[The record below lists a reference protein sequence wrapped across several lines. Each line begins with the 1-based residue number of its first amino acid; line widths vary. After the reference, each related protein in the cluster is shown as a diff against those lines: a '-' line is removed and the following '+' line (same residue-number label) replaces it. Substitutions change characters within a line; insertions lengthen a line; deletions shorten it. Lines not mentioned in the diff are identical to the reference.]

1 MIENYKLTKG
11 VLLDTDLDE
20 EDWDGL
26 IKDFKNTVKEKSKKD
41 FPQDVYQQLF
51 GAISAV
57 FLSWESNRAKVY
69 RKLNQIPSEWG
80 TAVNVQSMV
89 FGNMGNDCA
98 TGVVFTRNPSDGVND
113 IYGEYLIN
121 AQGED
126 VVAGTRTPQYIT
138 KKAKREAKVEA
149 LSMEESM
156 PKVYLELHKIGS
168 RVLSVIALS
177 LEIDKNFF
185 TPWIEKGNSLLRSIH
200 YPPVDSSLNPH
211 RARAHEDINLI
222 TLLIGAEE
230 GGLEVLNKDGSWIKV
245 SPSSEAIVCNIGDM
259 MQLVTDKKLKS
270 TTHRVIQDK
279 LTESKP
285 RYSIP
290 FFLHPAPSINLKS
303 IFRKDDKGIL
313 ADDFLNLCTGNIIAV
328 IKSSSSNFLNLLL
341 TLLFKYLFKVGLT
354 SLTFFN
360 AL

>member
-1 MIENYKLTKG
+1 MNK
-11 VLLDTDLDE
+11 
-20 EDWDGL
+20 
-26 IKDFKNTVKEKSKKD
+26 
-41 FPQDVYQQLF
+41 
-51 GAISAV
+51 
-57 FLSWESNRAKVY
+57 
-69 RKLNQIPSEWG
+69 QIPELSFVDIEKG
-80 TAVNVQSMV
+80 DSNSINILSDALEDHGFFSITEHGLSNELVDKCYQLSKQFFNLEYEIKNKYSSVGSKGARGYTPKGIETAVGENVPDQKE
-89 FGNMGNDCA
+89 FWHHGP
-98 TGVVFTRNPSDGVND
+98 VVDDTFDQKIPKN
-113 IYGEYLIN
+113 II
-121 AQGED
+121 
-126 VVAGTRTPQYIT
+126 I
-138 KKAKREAKVEA
+138 
-149 LSMEESM
+149 EEM
-156 PKVYLELHKIGS
+156 PEFNKYYDELYLELHKIGS

-285 RYSIP
+285 RFSIP

-303 IFRKDDKGIL
+303 IFRDSDEGIL
-313 ADDFLNLCTGNIIAV
+313 ANDFLDQRLKE
-328 IKSSSSNFLNLLL
+328 IKL
-341 TLLFKYLFKVGLT
+341 Y
-354 SLTFFN
+354 
-360 AL
+360 

>member
-1 MIENYKLTKG
+1 MNK
-11 VLLDTDLDE
+11 
-20 EDWDGL
+20 
-26 IKDFKNTVKEKSKKD
+26 
-41 FPQDVYQQLF
+41 
-51 GAISAV
+51 
-57 FLSWESNRAKVY
+57 
-69 RKLNQIPSEWG
+69 QIPELSFVDIEKG
-80 TAVNVQSMV
+80 DSNSINILSDALEDHGFFSITEHGLSNELVDKCYQLSKQFFDLEYEIKNKYSSVGSKGARGYTPKGIETAVGENVPDQKE
-89 FGNMGNDCA
+89 FWHHGP
-98 TGVVFTRNPSDGVND
+98 VVDDTFDQKIPKN
-113 IYGEYLIN
+113 II
-121 AQGED
+121 
-126 VVAGTRTPQYIT
+126 I
-138 KKAKREAKVEA
+138 
-149 LSMEESM
+149 EEM
-156 PKVYLELHKIGS
+156 PEFNKYYDELYSELHKIGS

-200 YPPVDSSLNPH
+200 YPPVDSNLNPH

-303 IFRKDDKGIL
+303 IFRDSDEGIL
-313 ADDFLNLCTGNIIAV
+313 ANDFLDQRLKE
-328 IKSSSSNFLNLLL
+328 IKL
-341 TLLFKYLFKVGLT
+341 Y
-354 SLTFFN
+354 
-360 AL
+360 

>member
-1 MIENYKLTKG
+1 MNK
-11 VLLDTDLDE
+11 
-20 EDWDGL
+20 
-26 IKDFKNTVKEKSKKD
+26 
-41 FPQDVYQQLF
+41 
-51 GAISAV
+51 
-57 FLSWESNRAKVY
+57 
-69 RKLNQIPSEWG
+69 QIPELSFVDIEKG
-80 TAVNVQSMV
+80 DCNSINILSDALEDHGFFSITEHGLSNKLVDKCYQLSKQFFDLEYEIKNKYSSVGSKGARGYTPKGIETAVGENVPDQKE
-89 FGNMGNDCA
+89 FWHHGP
-98 TGVVFTRNPSDGVND
+98 VVDDTFDQKIPKNIIID
-113 IYGEYLIN
+113 E
-121 AQGED
+121 
-126 VVAGTRTPQYIT
+126 
-138 KKAKREAKVEA
+138 
-149 LSMEESM
+149 M
-156 PKVYLELHKIGS
+156 PEFNKYYDELYLELHKIGS

-177 LEIDKNFF
+177 LDIDKNFF

-200 YPPVDSSLNPH
+200 YPPVDSNLNPH

-303 IFRKDDKGIL
+303 IFRDSDEGIL
-313 ADDFLNLCTGNIIAV
+313 ANDFLDQRLKE
-328 IKSSSSNFLNLLL
+328 IKL
-341 TLLFKYLFKVGLT
+341 Y
-354 SLTFFN
+354 
-360 AL
+360 

>member
-1 MIENYKLTKG
+1 MNK
-11 VLLDTDLDE
+11 
-20 EDWDGL
+20 
-26 IKDFKNTVKEKSKKD
+26 
-41 FPQDVYQQLF
+41 
-51 GAISAV
+51 
-57 FLSWESNRAKVY
+57 
-69 RKLNQIPSEWG
+69 QIPELSFVDIEKG
-80 TAVNVQSMV
+80 DSNSINILSDALEDHGFFSITEHGLSNKLVDKCYQLSKQFFDLEYEIKNKYSSVGSKGARGYTPKGIETAVGENVPDQKE
-89 FGNMGNDCA
+89 FWHHGP
-98 TGVVFTRNPSDGVND
+98 VVDDTFDQKIPKN
-113 IYGEYLIN
+113 II
-121 AQGED
+121 
-126 VVAGTRTPQYIT
+126 I
-138 KKAKREAKVEA
+138 
-149 LSMEESM
+149 EEM
-156 PKVYLELHKIGS
+156 PEFNKYYDELYLELHKIGS

-177 LEIDKNFF
+177 LDIDKNFF

-200 YPPVDSSLNPH
+200 YPPVDSNLNPH

-303 IFRKDDKGIL
+303 IFRDSDEGIL
-313 ADDFLNLCTGNIIAV
+313 ANDFLDQRLKE
-328 IKSSSSNFLNLLL
+328 IKL
-341 TLLFKYLFKVGLT
+341 Y
-354 SLTFFN
+354 
-360 AL
+360 

>member
-1 MIENYKLTKG
+1 MNK
-11 VLLDTDLDE
+11 
-20 EDWDGL
+20 
-26 IKDFKNTVKEKSKKD
+26 
-41 FPQDVYQQLF
+41 
-51 GAISAV
+51 
-57 FLSWESNRAKVY
+57 
-69 RKLNQIPSEWG
+69 QIPELSFVDIEKG
-80 TAVNVQSMV
+80 DSNSINILSDALEDHGFFSITEHGLSNELVDKCYQLSKQFFNLEYEIKNKYSSVGSKGARGYTPKGIETAVGENVPDQKE
-89 FGNMGNDCA
+89 FWHHGP
-98 TGVVFTRNPSDGVND
+98 VVDDTFDQKIPKN
-113 IYGEYLIN
+113 II
-121 AQGED
+121 
-126 VVAGTRTPQYIT
+126 I
-138 KKAKREAKVEA
+138 
-149 LSMEESM
+149 EEM
-156 PKVYLELHKIGS
+156 PEFNKYFDELYLELHKIGS

-200 YPPVDSSLNPH
+200 YPPVDSNLNPH

-285 RYSIP
+285 RFSIP

-303 IFRKDDKGIL
+303 IFRDSDEGIL
-313 ADDFLNLCTGNIIAV
+313 ANDFLDQRLKE
-328 IKSSSSNFLNLLL
+328 IKL
-341 TLLFKYLFKVGLT
+341 Y
-354 SLTFFN
+354 
-360 AL
+360 

>member
-1 MIENYKLTKG
+1 MNK
-11 VLLDTDLDE
+11 
-20 EDWDGL
+20 
-26 IKDFKNTVKEKSKKD
+26 
-41 FPQDVYQQLF
+41 
-51 GAISAV
+51 
-57 FLSWESNRAKVY
+57 
-69 RKLNQIPSEWG
+69 QIPELSFVDIEKG
-80 TAVNVQSMV
+80 DSNSINILSDALEDHGFFSITEHGLSNELVDKCYQLSKQFFDLKYEIKNKYSSVGSKGARGYTPKGIETAVGENVPDQKE
-89 FGNMGNDCA
+89 FWHHGP
-98 TGVVFTRNPSDGVND
+98 VVDDTFDQKIPKN
-113 IYGEYLIN
+113 II
-121 AQGED
+121 
-126 VVAGTRTPQYIT
+126 I
-138 KKAKREAKVEA
+138 
-149 LSMEESM
+149 EEM
-156 PKVYLELHKIGS
+156 PEFNKYYDELYLELHKIGS

-200 YPPVDSSLNPH
+200 YPPVDSNLNPH

-303 IFRKDDKGIL
+303 IFRDSDEGIL
-313 ADDFLNLCTGNIIAV
+313 ANDFLDQRLKE
-328 IKSSSSNFLNLLL
+328 IKL
-341 TLLFKYLFKVGLT
+341 Y
-354 SLTFFN
+354 
-360 AL
+360 

>member
-1 MIENYKLTKG
+1 MNK
-11 VLLDTDLDE
+11 
-20 EDWDGL
+20 
-26 IKDFKNTVKEKSKKD
+26 
-41 FPQDVYQQLF
+41 
-51 GAISAV
+51 
-57 FLSWESNRAKVY
+57 
-69 RKLNQIPSEWG
+69 QIPELSFVDIEKG
-80 TAVNVQSMV
+80 DSNSINILSDALEDHGFFSITEHGLSNELVDKCYQLSKQFFNLKYEIKNKYSSVGSKGARGYTPKGIETAVGENVPDQKE
-89 FGNMGNDCA
+89 FWHHGP
-98 TGVVFTRNPSDGVND
+98 VVDDTFDQKIPKN
-113 IYGEYLIN
+113 II
-121 AQGED
+121 
-126 VVAGTRTPQYIT
+126 I
-138 KKAKREAKVEA
+138 
-149 LSMEESM
+149 EEM
-156 PKVYLELHKIGS
+156 PEFNKYYDELYLELHKIGS

-185 TPWIEKGNSLLRSIH
+185 TPWIKKGNSLLRSIH

-290 FFLHPAPSINLKS
+290 FFLHPAPSVNLKS
-303 IFRKDDKGIL
+303 IFRDSDEGIL
-313 ADDFLNLCTGNIIAV
+313 ANDFLDQRLKE
-328 IKSSSSNFLNLLL
+328 IKL
-341 TLLFKYLFKVGLT
+341 Y
-354 SLTFFN
+354 
-360 AL
+360 

>member
-1 MIENYKLTKG
+1 MNK
-11 VLLDTDLDE
+11 
-20 EDWDGL
+20 
-26 IKDFKNTVKEKSKKD
+26 
-41 FPQDVYQQLF
+41 
-51 GAISAV
+51 
-57 FLSWESNRAKVY
+57 
-69 RKLNQIPSEWG
+69 QIPELSFVDIEKG
-80 TAVNVQSMV
+80 DSNSINILSDALEDHGFFSITEHGLSNDLVDKCYQLSKQFFNLEYEIKNKYSSVGSKGARGYTPKGIETAVGENVPDQKE
-89 FGNMGNDCA
+89 FWHHGP
-98 TGVVFTRNPSDGVND
+98 VVDDTFDQKIPKN
-113 IYGEYLIN
+113 II
-121 AQGED
+121 
-126 VVAGTRTPQYIT
+126 I
-138 KKAKREAKVEA
+138 
-149 LSMEESM
+149 EEM
-156 PKVYLELHKIGS
+156 PEFNKYYDELYLELHKIGS

-200 YPPVDSSLNPH
+200 YPPVDSNLNPH

-303 IFRKDDKGIL
+303 IFRDSDEGIL
-313 ADDFLNLCTGNIIAV
+313 ANDFLDQRLKE
-328 IKSSSSNFLNLLL
+328 IKL
-341 TLLFKYLFKVGLT
+341 Y
-354 SLTFFN
+354 
-360 AL
+360 

>member
-1 MIENYKLTKG
+1 MNK
-11 VLLDTDLDE
+11 
-20 EDWDGL
+20 
-26 IKDFKNTVKEKSKKD
+26 
-41 FPQDVYQQLF
+41 
-51 GAISAV
+51 
-57 FLSWESNRAKVY
+57 
-69 RKLNQIPSEWG
+69 QIPELSFVDIEKG
-80 TAVNVQSMV
+80 DSNSINILSDALEDHGFFSITEHGLSNELVDKCYQLSKQFFDLKYEIKNKYSSVGSKGARGYTPKGIETAVGENVPDQKE
-89 FGNMGNDCA
+89 FWHHGP
-98 TGVVFTRNPSDGVND
+98 VVDDTFDQKIPKN
-113 IYGEYLIN
+113 II
-121 AQGED
+121 
-126 VVAGTRTPQYIT
+126 I
-138 KKAKREAKVEA
+138 
-149 LSMEESM
+149 EEM
-156 PKVYLELHKIGS
+156 PEFNKYYDELYLELHKIGS

-200 YPPVDSSLNPH
+200 YPPVDSNLNPH

-285 RYSIP
+285 RFSIP

-303 IFRKDDKGIL
+303 IFRDSDEGIL
-313 ADDFLNLCTGNIIAV
+313 ANDFLDQRLKE
-328 IKSSSSNFLNLLL
+328 IKL
-341 TLLFKYLFKVGLT
+341 Y
-354 SLTFFN
+354 
-360 AL
+360 

>member
-1 MIENYKLTKG
+1 MNK
-11 VLLDTDLDE
+11 
-20 EDWDGL
+20 
-26 IKDFKNTVKEKSKKD
+26 
-41 FPQDVYQQLF
+41 
-51 GAISAV
+51 
-57 FLSWESNRAKVY
+57 
-69 RKLNQIPSEWG
+69 QIPELSFVDIEKG
-80 TAVNVQSMV
+80 DSNSINILSDALEDHGFFSITEHGLSNELVDKCYQLSKQFFDLEYEIKNKYSSVGSKGARGYTPKGIETAVGENVPDQKE
-89 FGNMGNDCA
+89 FWHHGP
-98 TGVVFTRNPSDGVND
+98 VVDDTFDQKIPKNIIID
-113 IYGEYLIN
+113 E
-121 AQGED
+121 
-126 VVAGTRTPQYIT
+126 
-138 KKAKREAKVEA
+138 
-149 LSMEESM
+149 M
-156 PKVYLELHKIGS
+156 PEFNKYYNELYLELHKIGS

-177 LEIDKNFF
+177 LDIDKNFF

-200 YPPVDSSLNPH
+200 YPPVDSNLNPH

-303 IFRKDDKGIL
+303 IFRDSDEGIL
-313 ADDFLNLCTGNIIAV
+313 ANDFLDQRLKE
-328 IKSSSSNFLNLLL
+328 IKL
-341 TLLFKYLFKVGLT
+341 Y
-354 SLTFFN
+354 
-360 AL
+360 

>member
-1 MIENYKLTKG
+1 MNK
-11 VLLDTDLDE
+11 
-20 EDWDGL
+20 
-26 IKDFKNTVKEKSKKD
+26 
-41 FPQDVYQQLF
+41 
-51 GAISAV
+51 
-57 FLSWESNRAKVY
+57 
-69 RKLNQIPSEWG
+69 QIPELSFIDIEKG
-80 TAVNVQSMV
+80 DSNSINILSDALEDHGFFSITEHGLSNELVDKCYQLSKQFFNLKYEIKNKYSSVGSKGARGYTPKGIETAVGENVPDQKE
-89 FGNMGNDCA
+89 FWHHGP
-98 TGVVFTRNPSDGVND
+98 VVDDTFDQKIPKN
-113 IYGEYLIN
+113 II
-121 AQGED
+121 
-126 VVAGTRTPQYIT
+126 I
-138 KKAKREAKVEA
+138 
-149 LSMEESM
+149 EEM
-156 PKVYLELHKIGS
+156 PEFNKYYDELYLELHKIGS

-185 TPWIEKGNSLLRSIH
+185 TPWIKKGNSLLRSIH

-290 FFLHPAPSINLKS
+290 FFRHPAPSVNLKS
-303 IFRKDDKGIL
+303 IFRDSDEGIL
-313 ADDFLNLCTGNIIAV
+313 ANDFLDQRLKE
-328 IKSSSSNFLNLLL
+328 IKL
-341 TLLFKYLFKVGLT
+341 Y
-354 SLTFFN
+354 
-360 AL
+360 